1 LANGDGKTLRLAY
14 VGNTVVLAMT
24 YSTAIAATDDFF
36 EALRDDGKA
45 ALQEAENTG
54 KQAGLRSESGLLE
67 TTIDNTDELLVKQ
80 AMDWPADNHRDGHTW
95 TPGGSVDWFLLH
107 RRVWSASHVGSRFVG
122 AHVIQALM
130 TLSAGCFAIR

>member
-1 LANGDGKTLRLAY
+1 MANGDGTTLRLAY

-54 KQAGLRSESGLLE
+54 KQAGLRSESGMLE
-67 TTIDNTDELLVKQ
+67 TTIDNTDELLVMQ

-95 TPGGSVDWFLLH
+95 TRKMSGDVRYDLRS
-107 RRVWSASHVGSRFVG
+107 S
-122 AHVIQALM
+122 
-130 TLSAGCFAIR
+130 